1 MHTSVLSWDLISL
14 DSREISIARS
24 IFSDSTGDRGGD
36 RGARGLRGWGGCMM
50 RAGRGSRNR
59 RAPCAAGRD
68 AQVRRQGCRRV
79 WACHPARGVQ
89 LQAHRAPAR
98 LFNATD
104 PHSTAGLHCNEMPIA
119 SSTSCRA
126 MVVHYC
132 RQTLPSVALLA
143 LALPASVVLAAPLSS
158 ASSRLL
164 SDDPI
169 VAGQLVYLDGADWA
183 LTSEPLPPLPEP
195 GATLPNCTHPTG
207 NVSGAGCCF
216 ANGVDWHNGI
226 DGYGGTTVHADS
238 PTNCCAAC
246 TALGPARCY
255 VGVFL
260 NQRCY
265 LKTRKDAAGGN
276 ITSPHPSAVSCMPK
290 SQPPPPPPPRLPSL
304 STVGTVPGDLISD
317 LEAAGLVGDPYFEN
331 NFLNSSLWSSLLWS
345 YTKTFTLPSAT
356 AAADALLVFEGI
368 KMGAVI
374 HIDGELAGNTTNQFR
389 RYTFDL
395 PATATGGPMVA
406 RQHTV
411 RVTLDP
417 RIDVSGRFM
426 GCTGGW
432 DWAPYSN
439 TFNADSGALTF
450 SSGIW
455 KSVYAVAVPTVAINY
470 MVPTT
475 FYRGSDPTVPLTD
488 GQHSGF
494 IVTVKVFVLAKAA
507 GMVVVAV
514 EGGWGATNHT
524 QVQVSEGETAVVL
537 DLLATASQVDLWW
550 PNGVGRQ
557 PLYNVSAKVGNSS
570 AVATRRIGFRTFA
583 LVTGGGT
590 PPGDQGATLTNG
602 MYFRVNGASVFSK
615 GANMIPMEELE
626 GRMRADAHR
635 TLIQSAAHG
644 GMNTLRVWGGGIFL
658 PGVFFDACDELGVM
672 VYHDMMYPGHKEHA
686 PANTTDQ
693 ELEVRHNVRRLGHHP
708 SIVIWDGQNSDD
720 WDPNVEEVMT
730 WVAQEDQSRTVW
742 PACQSAGWL
751 SGVDPATSRPLV
763 PLVPLVPRLPVAHR
777 IGPGGFGTMMEYHG
791 PYVLHY
797 GMRWSHYS
805 PHHTPFYSRFSAL
818 FDEWCRSPAAM

>member
-1 MHTSVLSWDLISL
+1 
-14 DSREISIARS
+14 
-24 IFSDSTGDRGGD
+24 
-36 RGARGLRGWGGCMM
+36 
-50 RAGRGSRNR
+50 
-59 RAPCAAGRD
+59 
-68 AQVRRQGCRRV
+68 
-79 WACHPARGVQ
+79 
-89 LQAHRAPAR
+89 
-98 LFNATD
+98 
-104 PHSTAGLHCNEMPIA
+104 
-119 SSTSCRA
+119 
-126 MVVHYC
+126 
-132 RQTLPSVALLA
+132 
-143 LALPASVVLAAPLSS
+143 
-158 ASSRLL
+158 
-164 SDDPI
+164 
-169 VAGQLVYLDGADWA
+169 
-183 LTSEPLPPLPEP
+183 
-195 GATLPNCTHPTG
+195 
-207 NVSGAGCCF
+207 
-216 ANGVDWHNGI
+216 
-226 DGYGGTTVHADS
+226 
-238 PTNCCAAC
+238 
-246 TALGPARCY
+246 
-255 VGVFL
+255 
-260 NQRCY
+260 
-265 LKTRKDAAGGN
+265 
-276 ITSPHPSAVSCMPK
+276 
-290 SQPPPPPPPRLPSL
+290 
-304 STVGTVPGDLISD
+304 
-317 LEAAGLVGDPYFEN
+317 
-331 NFLNSSLWSSLLWS
+331 
-345 YTKTFTLPSAT
+345 
-356 AAADALLVFEGI
+356 
-368 KMGAVI
+368 
-374 HIDGELAGNTTNQFR
+374 
-389 RYTFDL
+389 
-395 PATATGGPMVA
+395 
-406 RQHTV
+406 
-411 RVTLDP
+411 
-417 RIDVSGRFM
+417 
-426 GCTGGW
+426 
-432 DWAPYSN
+432 
-439 TFNADSGALTF
+439 
-450 SSGIW
+450 
-455 KSVYAVAVPTVAINY
+455 
-470 MVPTT
+470 
-475 FYRGSDPTVPLTD
+475 
-488 GQHSGF
+488 
-494 IVTVKVFVLAKAA
+494 VFVLAKAA

-615 GANMIPMEELE
+615 GANMIPMEEME

-658 PGVFFDACDELGVM
+658 PGVWFDACDELGVM

-797 GMRWSHYS
+797 GMRWSHS
-805 PHHTPFYSRFSAL
+805 PHHTPFYSRSSAL
-818 FDEWCRSPAAM
+818 FDEWCCSPAAMQVPTRGRDDHRQPGRQRWSEHQHQHTTGALADRHGSGPQQQLHLRIRQCWDVLLGIHVRHPQAGTLGNTRWYVTRHVWGWSAQRGAPLRGWQSDGTAQLPLRLSHRRILRHLQRRPRCSGRGGVQEAAVALHGGNGTEGQGGGRALS